1 MQSGLYQ
8 PGGAGG
14 LPVRRKYTS
23 FLLQML
29 ALTFMPGEMKAI
41 WLSEGPPAGPLS
53 SCGSV
58 WGCRPSACASVVECR
73 TQIIILVL
81 LRRATGAKHKT
92 RAAEVS
98 LAEKETTQAC
108 SKFSQFWLI

>member
-14 LPVRRKYTS
+14 LPVRRKCTS

-29 ALTFMPGEMKAI
+29 ALTFMLGEMKAI
-41 WLSEGPPAGPLS
+41 RLSEGLPAGAAFFLRV
-53 SCGSV
+53 CLGLQA
-58 WGCRPSACASVVECR
+58 RPVRSVVGCR
-73 TQIIILVL
+73 TQIMILVL
-81 LRRATGAKHKT
+81 LRRATGARHRT

>member
-14 LPVRRKYTS
+14 LPVRRKCTS

-41 WLSEGPPAGPLS
+41 WLSEGLPAGATFFLRV
-53 SCGSV
+53 CLGLQA
-58 WGCRPSACASVVECR
+58 RPVRFCCWVQDPNNDTCSAPSGNWCE
-73 TQIIILVL
+73 TQN
-81 LRRATGAKHKT
+81 
-92 RAAEVS
+92 
-98 LAEKETTQAC
+98 
-108 SKFSQFWLI
+108 